1 MKNVGFIPMNCLEG
15 TNQHDHKHRVWYKH
29 WTNYHTGFGGEK
41 EDTHWHWVPTLRFS
55 WISEVAIF
63 FSLLCFIVMASM
75 RSHSLDSFTFFVGNI
90 EHLQLLWG
98 QQAFM

>member
-1 MKNVGFIPMNCLEG
+1 MIINI
-15 TNQHDHKHRVWYKH
+15 
-29 WTNYHTGFGGEK
+29 GFGTSIGQIITLVLGVRK
-41 EDTHWHWVPTLRFS
+41 KTPTLRFS

-63 FSLLCFIVMASM
+63 FSLLCFIIMASM
-75 RSHSLDSFTFFVGNI
+75 RSHSLDSSTFFVGNI